1 MKRYFRRHFALLL
14 FSCSTFVVL
23 AISMHASFVVSLAIA
38 FMDKLICQRAV
49 AAANVTAKMVT
60 AEELAAFL
68 TPGDM
73 EKPEY
78 AALKNRLARVGK
90 ENGALYVYF
99 MRDAGNG
106 NVRFIV
112 DNDFTSKVVDLTT
125 PPLSPDRAVA
135 AALEGVSTSGGRGV
149 YSTGYEGLLSA
160 YAPVLDAEGRVAAV
174 AGVDISDEEIF
185 QVRRRVFGLAVLLL
199 GSVAVVITVGFAS
212 SRLYRRKARQAEAAN
227 AAKSE
232 FLSKM
237 SHEIRTPLNAI
248 IGLSEV
254 MLGDKALMHALL
266 SSGLGKAEE
275 NVGKIYNSGV
285 TLLSIINDI
294 LDISKIESGNFALN
308 PAVYDVS
315 NFVNDTVT
323 MNILR
328 VGSKPIAFSLSVD
341 ENLPNKLLGDE
352 LRVKQILNNLLSNAF
367 KYTREGRVELSVT
380 SERDGIYVW
389 LTVSVTDTGIGIRQ
403 EDLREIF
410 KEYHQV
416 DRKSNRRIE
425 GTGLGLPIAKKL
437 AEAMN
442 GSLSVKSVYG
452 KGSTFTACLRQELVH
467 DSAVIGKE
475 VVENL
480 KNFHFAAEKR
490 EHGAA
495 SRSHLH
501 LPYARVLVVDDVV
514 TNLDVAK
521 GMLKPYGMMVDCVT
535 SGQEAVALIREAKTK
550 YNAVFMDHMMPGMD
564 GLETARIIRE
574 EIGTDYARNVP
585 LIALTANAIV
595 GNDKVFLEKGFQAFL
610 SKPIDAQKLDASIR
624 RWVRDNAYER
634 QVAAQNAARGETL
647 GYEGLNMRKG
657 GDRRG
662 GVERRSGLDRRAM
675 RASSLAPRLFVD
687 GLDFRKGLERF
698 GDDQES
704 FFEVLR
710 SYVLNTPPLLEKLE
724 AAKESSL
731 PDYAVTVHGIKGSS
745 YSIAAEPV
753 GKFAEAL
760 EHAAKAGDS
769 GFVRERHGEFLTLTR
784 QLISQLSE
792 SLAKT
797 GGEPQKTQKK
807 HPDSEV
813 LERLRAAC
821 AAYDMDGTNVAM
833 TELERF
839 DYEADADLVSWL
851 RQQVDLMEFRKIEEK
866 IKGQTQRG

>member
-1 MKRYFRRHFALLL
+1 MLKKYFHRHFALLL

-23 AISMHASFVVSLAIA
+23 AISMHAGFVVSLAIA
-38 FMDKLICQRAV
+38 FMDKLIGQRAV
-49 AAANVTAKMVT
+49 ATANVTAKTVT

-78 AALKNRLARVGK
+78 AALKNRLARVAK

-135 AALEGVSTSGGRGV
+135 VALEGAAISGGRGV

-160 YAPVLDAEGRVAAV
+160 YAPVRDAEGRVAAV
-174 AGVDISDEEIF
+174 AGVDISDEEVF

-199 GSVAVVITVGFAS
+199 GSLAVVITVGLAS

-254 MLGDKALMHALL
+254 MLGDKALVHALL
-266 SSGLGKAEE
+266 SSGLVKAEE
-275 NVGKIYNSGV
+275 NVEKIYNSGV

-294 LDISKIESGNFALN
+294 LDISKIESGNFTLN
-308 PAVYDVS
+308 PAVYDVP
-315 NFVNDTVT
+315 NFINDTVT

-328 VGSKPIAFSLSVD
+328 VGSKSIAFSLSVD

-380 SERDGIYVW
+380 GERDGLYVW

-403 EDLREIF
+403 RDLREVF

-416 DRKSNRRIE
+416 DRKSNRKIE

-437 AEAMN
+437 TEAMN

-452 KGSTFTACLRQELVH
+452 KGSIFTARLRQELVN

-475 VVENL
+475 MAENL

-490 EHGAA
+490 EHGAV

-550 YNAVFMDHMMPGMD
+550 YNAIFMDHMMPGMD

-574 EIGTDYARNVP
+574 EIGTDYARNIP

-595 GNDKVFLEKGFQAFL
+595 GNDKMFLAKGFQAFL

-634 QVAAQNAARGETL
+634 QVAVQNATKGETL

-657 GDRRG
+657 SDRRR

-675 RASSLAPRLFVD
+675 RASLPVPRFVD
-687 GLDFRKGLERF
+687 GLDFKKGLERF
-698 GDDQES
+698 GGDQES

-724 AAKESSL
+724 AAKEDSL

-753 GKFAEAL
+753 GKLAEAL

-769 GFVRERHGEFLTLTR
+769 GFVRELHGEFLTLTR
-784 QLISQLSE
+784 QLISELSE
-792 SLAKT
+792 SLTKM
-797 GGEPQKTQKK
+797 GGEPQKPKK
-807 HPDSEV
+807 NRPDSEV

-839 DYEADADLVSWL
+839 DYAVDADLVSWL
-851 RQQVDLMEFRKIEEK
+851 RQQVDLMEFRKVEEK
-866 IKGQTQRG
+866 IKGQAQRG